1 MVNKKRRVLCIVLA
15 LMLALSALVVG
26 TSAASAASG
35 DTIYVKLNNGWSDAY
50 CYMWYDGTKNENKA
64 WPGAQMTKVAD
75 GVYSYTVTDDFDMVI
90 FNGGSDKQKT
100 LNLTYKGNGGNGM
113 IYDLSAGTWSV
124 YKDAPTNPTTATKP
138 TSATQPST
146 AVQPTTGSTGDG
158 ITVYLKNEAGWSS
171 PNCYMWTDGA
181 GNNKDWPG
189 EGMTEIGDG
198 VYMYTASKA
207 FVNCI
212 FNGNGGGTQ
221 TGNLTAQDGYMY
233 NNKTNAWEKY
243 DTSPLQV
250 KSFGADPN
258 TGVYTDTDVV
268 ISTLAVNTQTGA
280 AVSYKI
286 SVTNASGST
295 SVLSDFGPNNTLTW
309 TPTVAGDYTITFDYK
324 DADGN
329 TNQRTTSITV
339 IDDAGMV
346 KPVIK
351 SVTPANLNYVKA
363 NTAATVSVKAGGGN
377 TGTNLL
383 FYKYIVVD
391 PNGVKN
397 TPYYSLNSTYKFTPT
412 LTGTYKVTVYVQ
424 GSDNS
429 SVNKTY
435 SYNCIDGEIPTTTPA
450 PTVIQPTDPTQPTT
464 VVPPTTGAPF
474 ILGDADHNGKLEI
487 DDVTYIQKSC
497 ADFDGFDVLVS
508 ECDMDG
514 DGKITIMDCTTIQK
528 ILADYTDV

>member
-26 TSAASAASG
+26 TSAVSAASG
-35 DTIYVKLNNGWSDAY
+35 DTIYVKLNNGWSQVYVYA
-50 CYMWYDGTKNENKA
+50 WTSGSGENHA
-64 WPGAQMTKVAD
+64 WPGEKMTKVTD
-75 GVYSYTVTDDFDMVI
+75 DVYTYTYSKDFDMVI
-90 FNGGSDKQKT
+90 FNGGSDQQKT
-100 LNLTYKGNGGNGM
+100 GDLTYTGNGGNGK

-124 YKDAPTNPTTATKP
+124 YQDAPTNPTTATTP

-146 AVQPTTGSTGDG
+146 AVQPTTGSQGNG
-158 ITVYLKNEAGWSS
+158 MTVYLKNEAGWSS
-171 PNCYMWTDGA
+171 PNCYMWNSSSD
-181 GNNKDWPG
+181 NNAAWPG
-189 EGMTEIGDG
+189 LSMTLVGDD
-198 VYMYTASKA
+198 VYQFTSSK
-207 FVNCI
+207 VYKNCI
-212 FNGNGGGTQ
+212 FNGGGSQ
-221 TGNLTAQDGYMY
+221 TGDLTAQDGYIY
-233 NNKTNAWEKY
+233 NNKTKTWEKY

-295 SVLSDFGPNNTLTW
+295 SVLSDFGPTNTLTW

-329 TNQRTTSITV
+329 TNQRTAAIT
-339 IDDAGMV
+339 IGDDSNLV

-351 SVTPANLNYVKA
+351 SVSPANLNYVKA
-363 NTAATVSVKAGGGN
+363 NTAVTVSVKAGGGK

-383 FYKYIVVD
+383 FYKYVVVD

-397 TPYYSLNSTYKFTPT
+397 TPYYSLSSTYKFTPT

-429 SVNKTY
+429 TVNKTY
-435 SYNCIDGEIPTTTPA
+435 SYNVIDGEIPTTTPL
-450 PTVIQPTDPTQPTT
+450 PTVIQPTTTQPTT
-464 VVPPTTGAPF
+464 GTPF
-474 ILGDADHNGKLEI
+474 IMGDADHNGKLEI

-497 ADFDGFDVLVS
+497 ADFAGFDVLVS

-514 DGKITIMDCTTIQK
+514 DGKITIMDCTIIQK
-528 ILADYTDV
+528 ILAGYTDV